1 MTQEQKLQEFDREI
15 LSTKQALRFY
25 EQKEKIVKSEIRR
38 LTRKE
43 RTHRLCVR
51 GGMLEHFLRE
61 PELLSD
67 DQVYELLL
75 AAFSHEV
82 IAQKLNRMLDAMKEQ
97 REESFPKGKGAII
110 HRSR

>member
-25 EQKEKIVKSEIRR
+25 KQKEKIVKSEIKR

-51 GGMLEHFLRE
+51 GGMLESYLRE

-67 DQVYELLL
+67 DQVAYLLKVAFQQVSVVL
-75 AAFSHEV
+75 ALN
-82 IAQKLNRMLDAMKEQ
+82 KLLKEAEEK
-97 REESFPKGKGAII
+97 RERTFPEG
-110 HRSR
+110 

>member
-51 GGMLEHFLRE
+51 GGMLEHFLWE

-67 DQVYELLL
+67 DQVRELLTV
-75 AAFSHEV
+75 AFRQEAVVLRLS
-82 IAQKLNRMLDAMKEQ
+82 RMLAVVKRRDRDTLPE
-97 REESFPKGKGAII
+97 G
-110 HRSR
+110 

>member
-25 EQKEKIVKSEIRR
+25 EQKEKIVQSEIKR

-61 PELLSD
+61 PELLSN
-67 DQVYELLL
+67 DQVQELLSV
-75 AAFSHEV
+75 AFRQEAVVLRLS
-82 IAQKLNRMLDAMKEQ
+82 RMLAVAERRDKDTLPE
-97 REESFPKGKGAII
+97 G
-110 HRSR
+110 

>member
-25 EQKEKIVKSEIRR
+25 EQKEKIVQSEIQR

-67 DQVYELLL
+67 DQVHELLL

-82 IAQKLNRMLDAMKEQ
+82 IAQKLSRILEAMKEQ
-97 REESFPKGKGAII
+97 REEPFPKGKGAII